1 MKRRAARAIVTAAFA
16 ATVLLGA
23 SSCGFDA
30 QTLAQYTQAE
40 GVNVN
45 SQVDPDTNAPLVKVR
60 NLAVISNADGEGF
73 LSGAMFGY
81 HRADD
86 DRLVDV
92 SVATVAP
99 DGSAGTPFQVDMPG
113 PIDVPSGGVAQLFG
127 DDIITVTGDEL
138 RAGFTAHITLTFENA
153 GEVAT
158 RVVVIDGN
166 KPDFATIQ
174 PPAAS

>member
-23 SSCGFDA
+23 SACGFNV

-40 GVNVN
+40 GVNVD
-45 SQVDPDTNAPLVKVR
+45 SQTDPKTDAPLVKVR
-60 NLAVISNADGEGF
+60 NLLVISNEDGQGF
-73 LSGAMFGY
+73 MSGAMFGY
-81 HRADD
+81 VNAEDD
-86 DRLVDV
+86 SLTDV
-92 SVATVAP
+92 AVATVAP
-99 DGSAGTPFQVDMPG
+99 DGSPGTPFEVDMPA
-113 PIDVPSGGVAQLFG
+113 PIEVPSGGMSQMFG
-127 DDIITVTGDEL
+127 EEAITVTGDEL
-138 RAGFTAHITLTFENA
+138 RAGFTVHVTLTFENA
-153 GEVAT
+153 GEVTT